1 MLAFFLS
8 YDKILI
14 NRHTN
19 GVSMRFFKENSYD
32 VVRLYVNQFG
42 ITIFSLIL
50 YFSASI
56 VADEAWRLTI
66 YLLISVFSTLFF
78 YALIYYTAWEFGG
91 KDRIRIDAGRMEYNK
106 FKGLYLGLLAGV
118 PNLILSVFSILG
130 KSLYMITGAG
140 FFDLLFAIPNVLL
153 RFTSAMYMG
162 ALKYLFNPLDASVAD
177 LMFLWQSIGFLVLTV
192 LGALVVHFGYYM
204 GHGCYHIMDFFRAK
218 GAASEKETNKK

>member
-1 MLAFFLS
+1 M
-8 YDKILI
+8 
-14 NRHTN
+14 N
-19 GVSMRFFKENSYD
+19 GVSMCFFKENSYD

-66 YLLISVFSTLFF
+66 YFLISIFSTLFF

-106 FKGLYLGLLAGV
+106 YKGLYLGLFAAV
-118 PNLILSVFSILG
+118 PNLFFSVLSILG
-130 KSLYMITGAG
+130 KGLYMITGAG
-140 FFDLLFAIPNVLL
+140 IFDVFFAIPNVLL

-162 ALKYLFNPLDASVAD
+162 ALKYLFNPIQAANAD
-177 LMFLWQSIGFLVLTV
+177 VMFLLQSVGFLILTV
-192 LGALVVHFGYYM
+192 GGALIVHFGYYM
-204 GHGCYHIMDFFRAK
+204 GHGCYHIMDLFRAK
-218 GAASEKETNKK
+218 RADASKRSDKK